1 MSEAAARPPMDR
13 DAVDAALRVQR
24 DERDRVSA
32 ALLDLEAQP
41 GYRLLA
47 GASVTGATARARDEV
62 RAHAAELWDWFDRYT
77 RTLSAAEDLRARH
90 GRPGRAELAE
100 LTRLLTGPAV
110 APPEREVPLAD
121 RTLLAAPPPPLTL
134 AAVVA
139 RMTALYEDVVRRVA
153 AVDGAWSALLP
164 ALEHAEAARR
174 EVGALDCELGGDD
187 PEAVRLTD
195 ALDRVAATVRADP
208 LATEPPALVRLGADL
223 AALRDRLRAAV
234 RMRDEAAARLAA
246 LDEAVA
252 LVRTEED
259 AARRTRA
266 DVLAKV
272 SAPPP
277 PDVPAL
283 AVALADRCAAVRG
296 LGTAGRWRELA
307 DRVAGLEDAAAD
319 ALRRVRESRELAA
332 GLTARRD
339 ELRGRLE
346 AYRVKAARL
355 GHAEDADLAGRYA
368 EVRELL
374 WSAPCDLRRATVALS
389 GYQEAISARA
399 KGSDR

>member
-1 MSEAAARPPMDR
+1 MSEAAARPPLDR
-13 DAVDAALRVQR
+13 DAVDDALRVQR

-41 GYRLLA
+41 GYRLLT
-47 GASVTGATARARDEV
+47 GASVTGATALAREEIRAR
-62 RAHAAELWDWFDRYT
+62 AAELWDWFDRYT
-77 RTLSAAEDLRARH
+77 RTLRATEDLRARH

-100 LTRLLTGPAV
+100 LTRLLTGPSV
-110 APPEREVPLAD
+110 APPEHEVPLAD

-134 AAVVA
+134 AAVVE

-164 ALEHAEAARR
+164 ALERAEAARR
-174 EVGALDCELGGDD
+174 EVGTLAAELGGD
-187 PEAVRLTD
+187 PEAARLTGE
-195 ALDRVAATVRADP
+195 LDRVAATVRADP
-208 LATEPPALVRLGADL
+208 LATAPPELDRLGADL

-234 RMRDEAAARLAA
+234 RMRAEAAARLAA
-246 LDEAVA
+246 LDDAVA
-252 LVRTEED
+252 LVRAEED
-259 AARRTRA
+259 DARRTRA
-266 DVLAKV
+266 DVLTRI

-283 AVALADRCAAVRG
+283 AAALADRCAAVRG
-296 LGTAGRWRELA
+296 LGAAGRWRALT
-307 DRVAGLEDAAAD
+307 DRVAELEDAAAD
-319 ALRRVRESRELAA
+319 ALRRVREARDLAA
-332 GLTARRD
+332 GLTERRD

-346 AYRVKAARL
+346 AYRMKAARL

-368 EVRELL
+368 RTRELL

-389 GYQEAISARA
+389 GYQEAVSARA